1 MELRLPFVLKVN
13 DYHEFADFADKL
25 NLLFART
32 YKKESIVYEEM
43 GVLGSQYVGI
53 FTVKG
58 VKINETQKIA
68 VLLEDLAGK
77 FKNLAEVTEFFAEN
91 FDTFKQEDV
100 TRAVQISLNNNP
112 EFYKK
117 SKKTKSA

>member
-32 YKKESIVYEEM
+32 YKKESIVYDEM

-91 FDTFKQEDV
+91 FDTFK
-100 TRAVQISLNNNP
+100 
-112 EFYKK
+112 
-117 SKKTKSA
+117 